1 MKKDKIFLCLYLLVI
16 LLVSSIPG
24 KSMPKSWFS
33 LGWEDKIYHI
43 IEYSVVGI
51 LAYRSYYGSFQ
62 RPFLI
67 IFICGFCFGLFDE
80 IYQSMI
86 PGRFPNAF
94 DVIADAIGVIL
105 GSTAY
110 HFFSNKIND

>member
-1 MKKDKIFLCLYLLVI
+1 MKRDKIFLYVYLLII

-24 KSMPKSWFS
+24 NSMPKSWFS

-43 IEYSVVGI
+43 IEYSLLGV
-51 LAYRSYYGSFQ
+51 LAYRSYYRSFK

-67 IFICGFCFGLFDE
+67 ISIGGLCFGIFDE

-105 GSTAY
+105 GLKAY
-110 HFFSNKIND
+110 HFFNKKIND

>member
-1 MKKDKIFLCLYLLVI
+1 MKKDKTFLCLYLLVI

-43 IEYSVVGI
+43 IEYSIVGV

-67 IFICGFCFGLFDE
+67 IFIGGFCFGLFDE

-94 DVIADAIGVIL
+94 DVIADVIGVIL

-110 HFFSNKIND
+110 HLFSNKIND